1 MGEKHTPL
9 TDAELRILK
18 TGVTENND
26 QWNFLQDNA
35 NRISMPKDGT
45 SSVVKKVESPS
56 SKSVNTDKAKKQVK
70 KVPAQIPSSKLPDI
84 DVSNEYW
91 NK

>member
-1 MGEKHTPL
+1 MREKHTPL

-35 NRISMPKDGT
+35 NRISLPEDGI

-56 SKSVNTDKAKKQVK
+56 STSVNTDKTIKQVK
-70 KVPAQIPSSKLPDI
+70 KVSAQIPSSELPDI
-84 DVSNEYW
+84 DVSNAYW